1 MKWQPCWWHGFFSYI
16 RHTNR
21 KNQQR
26 FENVSCENFLQMNQ
40 SDVTGRLET
49 IFHMLFTVFH
59 HAIVHDLQKMNYYD

>member
-1 MKWQPCWWHGFFSYI
+1 MFLVKI
-16 RHTNR
+16 
-21 KNQQR
+21 
-26 FENVSCENFLQMNQ
+26 FLQMNQ